1 MPAAPDRTEETGA
14 PVRRRRGSGGSRRR
28 TPTPAA
34 RPAVGRW
41 TAGLGGALVLA
52 VVLLAAGI
60 HGLDLSVYR
69 EGALALTGRAGGKDL
84 YDDALIQT
92 DTRGL
97 PFTYPPFAALL
108 FVPLALVP
116 EALALGIVTALT
128 CACLVGVAFVV
139 VRYLRAAG
147 VAGAGTRAGWRGPA
161 AVLAAMLL
169 IGVSGPWREGLGFG
183 QINALLMVLILAD
196 LLRSTRLPSGV
207 LIGIAAGI
215 KLTPLAFGLVFLARR
230 DWRSLAWLAASFTGT
245 VGVGWVLAPRE
256 SAIFWLDALFDA
268 SRVGV
273 TADLYNVSLN
283 SIVAQSGLAEDLQR
297 PVWVVASLAVVAV
310 GYLAIRRADDDGD
323 TVRAIAANAV
333 VMLAISP
340 ISWFHHWVW
349 IALVFPAGWVLA
361 RQQAGAPRAAGRALL
376 ALLVPVMMFSS
387 ITVTLTLTGA
397 VSGEGPLPLRL
408 FTALGV
414 VLPVALLVLWS
425 LRPVSR
431 PDPSVPG

>member
-1 MPAAPDRTEETGA
+1 MEETTGA
-14 PVRRRRGSGGSRRR
+14 PGRRMRSSGGSGRR
-28 TPTPAA
+28 TPAAAA

-41 TAGLGGALVLA
+41 AAGLGGALVLT
-52 VVLLAAGI
+52 VVVLAAGI

-69 EGALALTGRAGGKDL
+69 EGALALLGRAGGKDL

-128 CACLVGVAFVV
+128 CVCLVGVAVVV
-139 VRYLRAAG
+139 VRYLCASG
-147 VAGAGTRAGWRGPA
+147 VMWGTVGTRAGWRGPA

-183 QINALLMVLILAD
+183 QVNALLMVLILAD

-230 DWRSLAWLAASFTGT
+230 DWRSLAWLGASFIST
-245 VGVGWVLAPRE
+245 VAVGWFLAPRE
-256 SAIFWLDALFDA
+256 SAIFWLGALFDA
-268 SRVGV
+268 SRVGA

-283 SIVAQSGLAEDLQR
+283 SIVAQSGMAEGLQR
-297 PVWVVASLAVVAV
+297 PVWVLASLAVIAV

-323 TVRAIAANAV
+323 PVRAIAANAV

-361 RQQAGAPRAAGRALL
+361 RRQAGMPRAAGRALL

-387 ITVTLTLTGA
+387 ITVTLTLTGT

-408 FTALGV
+408 FTGLGV
-414 VLPVALLVLWS
+414 VLPVALLILWA

-431 PDPSVPG
+431 QEASVRG

>member
-1 MPAAPDRTEETGA
+1 M
-14 PVRRRRGSGGSRRR
+14 
-28 TPTPAA
+28 
-34 RPAVGRW
+34 
-41 TAGLGGALVLA
+41 LA
-52 VVLLAAGI
+52 VVVLAAQI

-69 EGALALTGRAGGKDL
+69 EGALALLGRAEGKDL
-84 YDDALIQT
+84 YDDALILT

-116 EALALGIVTALT
+116 ESLALGIVTALT
-128 CACLVGVAFVV
+128 CVCLVGVAVTV
-139 VRYLRAAG
+139 VRYLRASG
-147 VAGAGTRAGWRGPA
+147 VLPEVPRNGRPA
-161 AVLAAMLL
+161 AVLTAVLL

-183 QINALLMVLILAD
+183 QINALLMVLVLAD

-230 DWRSLAWLAASFTGT
+230 DWRSLAWLAGSFAAT
-245 VGVGWVLAPRE
+245 VAVGWFLAPRE
-256 SAIFWLDALFDA
+256 SAIFWLDALLDP
-268 SRVGV
+268 SRVGA

-283 SIVAQSGLAEDLQR
+283 SVVAQSGLAEGLQR
-297 PVWVVASLAVVAV
+297 PVWILASLAVIAV
-310 GYLAIRRADDDGD
+310 GYAAIRRADDDGD
-323 TVRAIAANAV
+323 PVRAIAANAV

-361 RQQAGAPRAAGRALL
+361 RRQEGAPRAVGRALL
-376 ALLVPVMMFSS
+376 ALLVPVMLFSS

-397 VSGEGPLPLRL
+397 VSGTGPLPLRV
-408 FTALGV
+408 FTGLGV
-414 VLPVALLVLWS
+414 ILPVALLTLWA

-431 PDPSVPG
+431 RDASVRG